1 MPTKETPVKKSYG
14 KIYEIPA
21 KRVETSIFIKPREEG
36 PIICFHY
43 SEAGHKKPDCPE
55 AKKAGTYIRVL
66 EDGQDS
72 NSDEAYSTAD
82 SGKE

>member
-14 KIYEIPA
+14 KTYEIPA
-21 KRVETSIFIKPREEG
+21 KRVETSIFVKPKEEG
-36 PIICFHY
+36 PIIYFHCGEPGY
-43 SEAGHKKPDCPE
+43 KKPDCPE
-55 AKKAGTYIRVL
+55 AKKAGAYIRVL

-72 NSDEAYSTAD
+72 DSDKAYSTAD